1 MHQSRSG
8 KEISNKV
15 RVTPQSSPDFMNG
28 YAKSYASID
37 KAKAMPPVS
46 QSCLYNGSKPASSDH
61 FHDDQ
66 QHLRSLTSRTQKQ
79 EVKKYVIE
87 ATKHLVELCNA
98 YGNEIDD
105 SDANEILEALGGKSP
120 ICY

>member
-8 KEISNKV
+8 KEIPNKV
-15 RVTPQSSPDFMNG
+15 RVTPQSSPDFMNV

-37 KAKAMPPVS
+37 NAKAMPPVS

-61 FHDDQ
+61 FQDDQ
-66 QHLRSLTSRTQKQ
+66 RHFPSLTSRTHKQ
-79 EVKKYVIE
+79 EVKQYVIE
-87 ATKHLVELCNA
+87 ATKHLVEMCNA
-98 YGNEIDD
+98 YGHEIND

>member
-28 YAKSYASID
+28 YANSYASIGNS
-37 KAKAMPPVS
+37 KAMPPVS
-46 QSCLYNGSKPASSDH
+46 QSCLYNGSEPASSDH
-61 FHDDQ
+61 FQDDQ
-66 QHLRSLTSRTQKQ
+66 RHFRSSTSRTQKQ
-79 EVKKYVIE
+79 EVKQYVVE
-87 ATKHLVELCNA
+87 ATKHLVEMCNA
-98 YGNEIDD
+98 YGHEIDD
-105 SDANEILEALGGKSP
+105 SDANEILEALGGKSR